1 MYHSLLLIKPRS
13 RDARPVVRPLAG
25 VERSRGAFCARG
37 MPLIVAVPQR
47 EPSAERIGVVAGA
60 ATGRELFQFPHVAS
74 SENDVVGFEG
84 GDEAGHHVSDA
95 LAPFLLAQPLQSL
108 DPDMILVGGPLVRK
122 VAELHGLDDAI
133 HNHAGTEA
141 GSEAQEEHL
150 PAFVASEGLHGRI
163 VDDLHGTPECDFE
176 IKAARACRTTVVKGA
191 HVTAA

>member
-13 RDARPVVRPLAG
+13 RDARPVVRHLAG
-25 VERSRGAFCARG
+25 VERSRGAFS
-37 MPLIVAVPQR
+37 LIVAVPQR
-47 EPSAERIGVVAGA
+47 EPSAERIGAVAGA
-60 ATGRELFQFPHVAS
+60 ATGRELFQFPDVAS